1 MKALRVSDGTIAA
14 LKWIGLVVMT
24 SDHVNKYLFNATLP
38 GLFEAGR
45 LCLPLFVFVLA
56 YNLARPG
63 TLASGAY
70 LRTLKRLAIFG
81 ALASA
86 PFMALGGL
94 LAGWW
99 PLNVLFT
106 LLIVTGTLYRVE
118 QGGPANIAGA
128 VAVFLVGGSSVEY
141 GWPAV
146 VLGVAV
152 WSYSKRPTAA
162 AVAVGLAAIAA
173 LWFINRNG
181 WAVAALPLLLVASRI
196 NLRVPRLRWAFYA
209 YYPLH
214 LAALWLIRIPMS
226 KAGYLFF

>member
-1 MKALRVSDGTIAA
+1 MKALRVSDGAIEA
-14 LKWIGLVVMT
+14 LKWIDLVVMT
-24 SDHVNKYLFNATLP
+24 RDHVNKYLFNATLP

-99 PLNVLFT
+99 
-106 LLIVTGTLYRVE
+106 
-118 QGGPANIAGA
+118 
-128 VAVFLVGGSSVEY
+128 
-141 GWPAV
+141 
-146 VLGVAV
+146 
-152 WSYSKRPTAA
+152 
-162 AVAVGLAAIAA
+162 
-173 LWFINRNG
+173 RNG
-181 WAVAALPLLLVASRI
+181 WSCAATPCAGSSAGLTRADRI
-196 NLRVPRLRWAFYA
+196 TCWARWRLRTA
-209 YYPLH
+209 
-214 LAALWLIRIPMS
+214 RDRR
-226 KAGYLFF
+226 